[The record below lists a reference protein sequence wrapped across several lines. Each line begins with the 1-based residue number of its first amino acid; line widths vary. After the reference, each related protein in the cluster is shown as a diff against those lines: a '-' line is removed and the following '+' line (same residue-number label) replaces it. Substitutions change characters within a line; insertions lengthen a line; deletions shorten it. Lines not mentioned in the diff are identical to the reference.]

1 MKLTTY
7 NLQLT
12 TNRGQAA
19 IVAVIFFLVIGLA
32 VSMGALNPVLRQGKL
47 VDDFTRTRAS
57 LYVSQ
62 AVNEDAL
69 YRLKTGKQFVSPST
83 LSLNGYTAT
92 ATSTTVVGGLQINSS
107 GNALGLIRNIQ
118 SVTGR
123 IYLQT
128 A

>member
-32 VSMGALNPVLRQGKL
+32 VSMGVLTPVLRQVKQA
-47 VDDFTRTRAS
+47 DDFTRTRAS

-69 YRLKTGKQFVSPST
+69 YRLKTGKQFISPST
-83 LSLNGYTAT
+83 LSLNGYIAT
-92 ATSTTVVGGLQINSS
+92 ATSTTMADSIQIILPVD
-107 GNALGLIRNIQ
+107 ALVLLE
-118 SVTGR
+118 TF
-123 IYLQT
+123 
-128 A
+128 